1 MTNSGKYF
9 ERQFVNSFN
18 KIYPIQT
25 KDENESYI
33 IRLKDSGSKM
43 KRVDVA
49 DYLVFF
55 KNVVFN
61 SELKARKKGILYL
74 SSLNEKQIN
83 KWKSFSY
90 KNIRIPLIILKDTN
104 TKKIA
109 VFFKKDLIKLYSNN
123 KLTIN
128 DSTYVFEYNNSDI
141 PYNLDVL
148 FSNIYIDLFS
158 KETALL

>member
-148 FSNIYIDLFS
+148 FSNIYMDLFS